1 MTTHW
6 RSRLAIVLLALMCS
20 VPLWA
25 SWTSLGS
32 MPAPR
37 RLSNGVEYRNQQGIV
52 QITVLKPGIVRV
64 RFAPGSQLGPDHSFA
79 LVPDALH
86 WQAPFQFKTSD
97 SGDELKTAD
106 LTVRIQRA
114 PFRLTILDGQGHVL
128 AQDTHADGI
137 AYDGHRVRDWQTL
150 DDATHFYGFGEK
162 TGVLDKRSSK
172 LGGMS
177 MTMWNSDVYGYDN
190 SVDPLYV
197 DIPFFIRLKD
207 GIASGIFFDN
217 PWRSNFDIGHT
228 SLHDYSFG
236 AEGGD
241 LNYYVI
247 AGPAP
252 RDVLRRYAD
261 LTGHID
267 LPPLWVLG
275 FNQSRY
281 SYYPDTRVLDIAS
294 QFRKRHIPADVL
306 WLDIHYMRGY
316 RIFTWDPQRFPHP
329 KQMLDKLAGEN
340 FHVVSIID
348 PGVKKDPNG
357 YAAYDSGV
365 KNDVFV
371 KYPDGKYFV
380 GPVWP
385 GPALFPDFTDAK
397 ARQWWA
403 GQIAHLASSGLS
415 GIWIDMNE
423 PSVFNVPSGTMPDD
437 IVFKLDGKPVPEAE
451 VHNVYGQQMSIATR
465 QGLLDL
471 RPNQRPFVLSRDS
484 YAGGQRYAAVWT
496 GDNTADWAHL
506 RDGVTTLLGMGISGF
521 PFVGNDIGG
530 FAGVGSADL
539 WTRWVEAGTFFPF
552 MRAHAELQAP
562 NKEPWAYGEPWT
574 QYNQR
579 AIERRYQFLPYIYN
593 CFYQT
598 AQDGMPMMR
607 ALFLQYPND
616 PATWNLSDEYLFGND
631 LLVAPV
637 MQPHTVHRSVYLPK
651 GAWYDYFTGTAFTGG
666 RSYSLHVGEGDIPL
680 FVPDGA
686 ILFQAPVM
694 QSTAEWKTAP
704 LVYSVWAKKPTR
716 RIYYEDDGA
725 TLDYQ
730 KGVWFRRTVSFAPNA
745 GGAEVTLSAAEGTY
759 QPQHRGNRI
768 ELHFAR
774 KPSRVTLNGVA
785 MAPGSIRF
793 DAARS
798 TLTVTIPQSSKEQR
812 LDVRW

>member
-1 MTTHW
+1 MKTIG
-6 RSRLAIVLLALMCS
+6 RSRLAIVLLALICS
-20 VPLWA
+20 VPSWA

-32 MPAPR
+32 MPAAR
-37 RLSNGVEYRNQQGIV
+37 RLANGVEYQNQQGIV

-64 RFAPGSQLGPDHSFA
+64 RFAPGNELAPDHSFA
-79 LVPDALH
+79 LVPGALQ
-86 WQAPFQFKTSD
+86 WQAPFQFSSNG

-106 LTVRIQRA
+106 LTVRIRRD
-114 PFRLTILDGQGHVL
+114 PFRLTILDSQGHVL
-128 AQDTHADGI
+128 AQDTDADGI
-137 AYDGHRVRDWQTL
+137 AYDGHRVRDWQKL
-150 DDATHFYGFGEK
+150 DDETHFYGFGEK
-162 TGVLDKRSSK
+162 TGALDKRSAK
-172 LGGMS
+172 LGGAS

-197 DIPFFIRLKD
+197 DIPFFIRLKQ
-207 GIASGIFFDN
+207 GVANGIFFDN
-217 PWRSNFDIGHT
+217 TWRSNFDIGHT
-228 SLHDYSFG
+228 SRHFYDFG
-236 AEGGD
+236 AEGGE

-247 AGPAP
+247 AGPTP
-252 RDVLRRYAD
+252 REVLRRYAD
-261 LTGHID
+261 LTGHIE

-275 FNQSRY
+275 YNQSRY
-281 SYYPDTRVLDIAS
+281 SYYPDSRVLAIAG
-294 QFRKRHIPADVL
+294 QFRRRHIPADVL

-329 KQMLDKLAGEN
+329 KQMLGKLAGEN

-348 PGVKKDPNG
+348 PGVKRDPDG

-365 KNDVFV
+365 KNDIFV
-371 KYPDGKYFV
+371 KNPDGKYFV

-403 GQIAHLASSGLS
+403 GQIANFASAGIS

-423 PSVFNVPSGTMPDD
+423 PSVFAVPSGTMPDD
-437 IVFKLDGKPVPEAE
+437 IVFKLDGKPVPQAE

-471 RPNQRPFVLSRDS
+471 HPNQRSFVLTRDS

-506 RDGVTTLLGMGISGF
+506 SDGVTTLLGMGISGF

-552 MRAHAELQAP
+552 MRAHAGLNAP

-574 QYNQR
+574 EYNKR

-593 CFYQT
+593 CFYRT
-598 AQDGMPMMR
+598 AQNGMPMMR
-607 ALFLQYPND
+607 ALFLQYPQD
-616 PATWNLSDEYLFGND
+616 EATWNISDEYLFGRD

-637 MQPHTVHRSVYLPK
+637 LTPHTLQRPVYLPA
-651 GAWYDYFTGTAFTGG
+651 GAWYDYFSSKSYAGG
-666 RSYSLHVGEGDIPL
+666 KAYLLHVGEGEVPL
-680 FVPDGA
+680 FVPEGA

-704 LVYSVWAKKPTR
+704 LTYSIWAKQATHR
-716 RIYYEDDGA
+716 TYYEDDGA

-730 KGVWFRRTVSFAPNA
+730 EGVWFRRTISFSPKAS
-745 GGAEVTLSAAEGTY
+745 GAEVTLSKAEGSY
-759 QPQHRGNRI
+759 QPRHRNNRV

-774 KPSRVTLNGVA
+774 KPSTVTLNGQAV
-785 MAPGSIRF
+785 
-793 DAARS
+793 AARNIAFDSAHS
-798 TLTVTIPQSSKEQR
+798 TLSVTIPQSSRTQTITI
-812 LDVRW
+812 RW